1 MHILVIYQYFGTPA
15 GGWSTRVYELTR
27 RWVAQGASVQVV
39 TSPYYK
45 SDIKAN
51 GLISRQYI
59 DGVELIVI
67 DSGDSNKLPKWN
79 RVVRAVGFAFLSTY
93 FALISRADIV
103 IASSGPIT
111 VGIPGLAARWLS
123 RKKLVFEVRDLWPRG
138 AIEMNLIRG
147 RIPKWL
153 GMWFESV
160 CYRSSHLVVPCS
172 TGMESDIKARFPGL
186 KTLMIP
192 NGSDVVLFGKAVQLE
207 HPPAW
212 LANPNQKVFV
222 YFGSL
227 GIMDAC
233 EEIIQGLL
241 EVRERNNIHIIFIG
255 DGSEKIRLEDMVRKS
270 GLAHQVHFSGLLPKN
285 ELIGW
290 LKVSVAS
297 FVVFKNHPVL
307 ATSSPNK
314 MFDSFAAGLPVIQN
328 TTGWIKSLLDEH
340 GCGLNVEPGN
350 PASMANAIQSM
361 SQMEAEKWQDMS
373 DAAFNLAQNV
383 FNRDLLAS
391 QYYRQLN
398 ELLDTKK

>member
-1 MHILVIYQYFGTPA
+1 MQILVIYQYFGTPA

-27 RWVAQGASVQVV
+27 RWVEQGAQVQVV

-45 SDIKAN
+45 SDIKAD
-51 GLISRQYI
+51 GLISRQQI

-93 FALISRADIV
+93 FALISRADI
-103 IASSGPIT
+103 ILASSGPIT

-123 RKKLVFEVRDLWPRG
+123 RKKLVFEVRDLWPKG

-147 RIPKWL
+147 RIPKQL
-153 GMWFESV
+153 GMWFERL

-192 NGSDVVLFGKAVQLE
+192 NGSDLALFGKAVQLE
-207 HPPAW
+207 QPPAW
-212 LANPNQKVFV
+212 LAKPNQKVFV

-233 EEIIQGLL
+233 EEIIHGLL
-241 EVRERNNIHIIFIG
+241 EIRERKNIQIVFIG
-255 DGSEKIRLEDMVRKS
+255 DGAEKGQLKHMVRES
-270 GLAHQVHFSGLLPKN
+270 GLADQVHFLGLLPKN
-285 ELIGW
+285 ELVGW

-314 MFDSFAAGLPVIQN
+314 MFDSFAAGLPIIQN
-328 TTGWIKSLLDEH
+328 TTGWIKSLVDER
-340 GCGLNVEPGN
+340 GCGLNVVPGD
-350 PASMANAIQSM
+350 PVSMAGAIQFM
-361 SQMEAEKWQDMS
+361 SQMEPSSWQNMS
-373 DAAFNLAQNV
+373 VAAFNLAQNA